1 MAKEAIYDDLA
12 PTVFCISP
20 ASFHATFVLP
30 SFNHD
35 APATQISLLSIPSTH
50 EELKVLFPLQR
61 FSIFSLCLEALPL
74 GLCRIYFLSVQIS
87 A

>member
-1 MAKEAIYDDLA
+1 MMTWPLLYF
-12 PTVFCISP
+12 VFLQLHFMPPSCSP
-20 ASFHATFVLP
+20 PL
-30 SFNHD
+30 NHD

>member
-20 ASFHATFVLP
+20 ASFHVTFVLP

-35 APATQISLLSIPSTH
+35 ATQISLLSIPSTH